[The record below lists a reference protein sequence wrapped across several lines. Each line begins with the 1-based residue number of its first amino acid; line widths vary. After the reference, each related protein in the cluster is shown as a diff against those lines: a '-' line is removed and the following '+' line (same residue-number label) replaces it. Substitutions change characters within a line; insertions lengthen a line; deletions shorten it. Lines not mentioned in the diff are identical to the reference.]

1 ETSRRRGDMRRMMW
15 LLLAVLVAAGAY
27 GRSLLATPAIGFS
40 GKTLAKATFDEFDIN
55 LHTIP
60 ADIWQ
65 ARLKTQGLSDLYV
78 QSNTWQPGQP
88 GGSTG
93 WHTHPGPSL
102 VIITAGTVTA
112 YDGDDPACTP
122 HVYSALPGWPNNFV
136 DPGGG
141 HVHLLRNEDSTA
153 VANTIAVQL
162 IPEAATRRID
172 EPAPG
177 NCPF

>member
-1 ETSRRRGDMRRMMW
+1 MTW
-15 LLLAVLVAAGAY
+15 FLLAVIVGAGAY
-27 GRSLLATPAIGFS
+27 GRSLLATPASGFS
-40 GKTLAKATFDEFDIN
+40 GKTLAMATFDELDIN

-65 ARLKTQGLSDLYV
+65 ARLKTKGLSDLYV
-78 QSNTWQPGQP
+78 QSNTWQP

-102 VIITAGTVTA
+102 VIVTAGTITA
-112 YDGDDPACTP
+112 YDGDDRTCTP
-122 HVYSALPGWPNNFV
+122 HVYSALPGWPNSFV
-136 DPGGG
+136 DSGGG
-141 HVHLLRNEDSTA
+141 HVHLVRNEDPTV
-153 VANTIAVQL
+153 VATGIAVQL

-172 EPAPG
+172 APAPG

>member
-1 ETSRRRGDMRRMMW
+1 MRRMMW
-15 LLLAVLVAAGAY
+15 LLPAVIVAAGAF
-27 GRSLLATPAIGFS
+27 GRSLLATPANGFS
-40 GKTLAKATFDEFDIN
+40 GKTVAMATFDELNIN

-78 QSNTWQPGQP
+78 QSNTWQPA

-102 VIITAGTVTA
+102 VIVTAGTITA
-112 YDGDDPACTP
+112 YDGDDPTCTRK
-122 HVYSALPGWPNNFV
+122 VYSALPGFPNNFV

-141 HVHLLRNEDSTA
+141 HVHLVRNEDPTV
-153 VANTIAVQL
+153 VATGIAVQL
-162 IPEAATRRID
+162 IPEGAMRRID
-172 EPAPG
+172 AAAPG